1 MSRLHPWL
9 ANLAKRCLLILAG
22 FTCACLIAGGAGRTY
37 TLAVIPSL
45 PPVALHKAW
54 TPLVR
59 DLSRETGLDLE
70 LKLYGTFPEFLADCE
85 AGVPDFIYISP
96 NLYYLV
102 HEKQKYLPLVRSSVA
117 ISGLVF
123 VRRDS
128 PCQKVRD
135 LHGRTI
141 AFVGPKNVCSVITR
155 YALASGEGDIDYN
168 ASFSGS
174 TINVAKSVLLGKADA
189 GAILDAK
196 QAGDFV
202 ERSPDFRVLLR
213 TPKIAPHPLAAHPRV
228 PKDVR
233 EAVNRAVFALAA
245 TESGRALLE
254 GVGLGQ
260 PTGADF
266 QRDYALFGDP
276 GYQRI
281 QRP

>member
-1 MSRLHPWL
+1 LCSWL
-9 ANLAKRCLLILAG
+9 VA
-22 FTCACLIAGGAGRTY
+22 GAGRTY

-45 PPVALHKAW
+45 PPVALHKVW
-54 TPLVR
+54 VPFVR
-59 DLSRETGLDLE
+59 ELSREAGVELE
-70 LKLYGTFPEFLADCE
+70 LKLYDTFPAFLADCE
-85 AGVPDFIYISP
+85 PGRPDFIYISP
-96 NLYYLV
+96 NLFFLV
-102 HEKQKYLPLVRSSVA
+102 HGQQKYVPLVRSSVK

-128 PCQKVRD
+128 AYQKISD

-141 AFVGPKNVCSVITR
+141 AFVGPKSVCSVITR

-202 ERSPDFRVLLR
+202 ENSPDFRVLLR

-228 PKDVR
+228 PREIR
-233 EAVNRAVFALAA
+233 EAVVRAVFAMATSGTGRPLLAA
-245 TESGRALLE
+245 
-254 GVGLGQ
+254 VGLAE
-260 PTGADF
+260 PVTADF
-266 QRDYALFGDP
+266 QRDYALFGDA

-281 QRP
+281 QQP

>member
-1 MSRLHPWL
+1 MSRPHPWF
-9 ANLAKRCLLILAG
+9 ANVARRCLLVLAG
-22 FTCACLIAGGAGRTY
+22 LACACLVAGAGRTY

-59 DLSRETGLDLE
+59 DLSREAGLELE

-85 AGVPDFIYISP
+85 AGGPDFIYIST
-96 NLYYLV
+96 NLYFLV
-102 HEKQKYLPLVRSSVA
+102 HEKQKYLPLVRSSVG

-135 LHGRTI
+135 LQGRTI

-155 YALASGEGDIDYN
+155 YALAAGEGNLDYN

-174 TINVAKSVLLGKADA
+174 TINVAKSVLLGRVDA

-196 QAGDFV
+196 QAGEFV
-202 ERSPDFRVLLR
+202 ETHPDFRILLR
-213 TPKIAPHPLAAHPRV
+213 TPKIAPHPLVAHPRV
-228 PKDVR
+228 PRTDR
-233 EAVNRAVFALAA
+233 EALVRAVFAIAA
-245 TESGRALLE
+245 TESGRALLDS
-254 GVGLGQ
+254 VGLGQ
-260 PTGADF
+260 PTGAEF

-276 GYQRI
+276 GYQKI

>member
-9 ANLAKRCLLILAG
+9 ANLARRCLPLLAG
-22 FTCACLIAGGAGRTY
+22 FACSCMMAGAGRAY

-45 PPVALHKAW
+45 SPVALHKAW

-59 DLSRETGLDLE
+59 ELSRETGLALE

-85 AGVPDFIYISP
+85 AGGPDFIYISP

-102 HEKQKYLPLVRSSVA
+102 HEKQKYLPLVRSSVE

-128 PCQKVRD
+128 SCQKVRD
-135 LHGRTI
+135 LRGRTI

-155 YALASGEGDIDYN
+155 YALATGEGDIDYN
-168 ASFSGS
+168 ASFNGS

-202 ERSPDFRVLLR
+202 EKNPDFRVLLK
-213 TPKIAPHPLAAHPRV
+213 TPKIAPHPLVAHSRV
-228 PKDVR
+228 PGADR
-233 EAVNRAVFALAA
+233 EAVIRAVFALEA
-245 TESGRALLE
+245 TAPGHALLE

-266 QRDYALFGDP
+266 QRDYAFFGDP

>member
-1 MSRLHPWL
+1 MSRLRPWL
-9 ANLAKRCLLILAG
+9 ANLARSCLLLLAG
-22 FTCACLIAGGAGRTY
+22 IAGSGYLAAAGRTY

-54 TPLVR
+54 TPLLR
-59 DLSRETGLDLE
+59 DLSREAGLELE

-85 AGVPDFIYISP
+85 AGGPDFVYISP
-96 NLYYLV
+96 NLYFLV
-102 HEKQKYLPLVRSSVA
+102 HEKQKYLPLVRSSVG

-123 VRRDS
+123 VRKDS

-135 LHGRTI
+135 LQGRTI

-155 YALASGEGDIDYN
+155 YALATGEGDIDYN

-174 TINVAKSVLLGKADA
+174 TINVAKSVLLGKVDA

-196 QAGDFV
+196 QAGQFV
-202 ERSPDFRVLLR
+202 ESHPDFRVILR
-213 TPKIAPHPLAAHPRV
+213 TPKIAPHPLAVHARV
-228 PKDVR
+228 PRADR
-233 EAVNRAVFALAA
+233 EAVVRAVFALAA
-245 TESGRALLE
+245 TEPGRALLD

-276 GYQRI
+276 GYQKL

>member
-1 MSRLHPWL
+1 MSRPHPWF
-9 ANLAKRCLLILAG
+9 ANLARRCLLILAG
-22 FTCACLIAGGAGRTY
+22 LASACLAAGAGRTY

-59 DLSRETGLDLE
+59 ELSREAGLELE

-85 AGVPDFIYISP
+85 AGGPDFLYISP
-96 NLYYLV
+96 NLYFLV
-102 HEKQKYLPLVRSSVA
+102 HEKQKYLPLVRSSVG

-123 VRRDS
+123 VRKDS

-135 LHGRTI
+135 LQGRTI

-155 YALASGEGDIDYN
+155 YALATGEGNLDYN

-174 TINVAKSVLLGKADA
+174 TINVAKSVLLGRADA

-196 QAGDFV
+196 QAGAFV
-202 ERSPDFRVLLR
+202 ETHPDLRILLR
-213 TPKIAPHPLAAHPRV
+213 TPKIAPHPLVAHPRV
-228 PKDVR
+228 PRADR
-233 EAVNRAVFALAA
+233 EAVTRAVFALAA
-245 TESGRALLE
+245 TGPGRTLLE

-266 QRDYALFGDP
+266 QRDYGFFGDP